1 MNLDILLN
9 LERATVGEVL
19 QALIDEEPNRLLSD
33 TEYWRKLQRDEALI
47 HVCRYARKGESIMEA
62 IQERAARQDP
72 PLLLF
77 AAAVTKE
84 REILADL
91 AKLDVVDE
99 APDPI
104 PAERT
109 LLELLVEL
117 RDHFA
122 AGQHYWRASVWNEII
137 NTEFYADATK
147 EIDVVRMIRARSD
160 VPAPNKRPYRRRIA
174 PQSAVYQ

>member
-19 QALIDEEPNRLLSD
+19 QALIDEDPHRLLAD
-33 TEYWRKLQRDEALI
+33 TAYWKKLQRDEALI
-47 HVCRYARKGESIMEA
+47 QVCRYARKGESIMKA

-77 AAAVTKE
+77 AAAMTKE

-91 AKLDVVDE
+91 AKLDEGDE

-109 LLELLVEL
+109 LPELLAEL

-122 AGQHYWRASVWNEII
+122 AGQHYGRASVWHEII
-137 NTEFYADATK
+137 KSEFYADGTK
-147 EIDVVRMIRARSD
+147 ELAVVRMMRAHMAT
-160 VPAPNKRPYRRRIA
+160 PTPIKRPYRRRIT
-174 PQSAVYQ
+174 PQSAVHQ